1 MERNVEGYHFTCD
14 EDAKMAM
21 EELKKINLISGKLNA
36 NNPKA
41 VLLVYNKCIQSNMF
55 ITPLG
60 IDYLKSLQTYLK
72 NNPDINSDEVY
83 DIPIRI
89 SYNDAIMLKSN
100 NRFKDIDKK
109 PPKSYVKEFTV
120 SVLMNVALVIVII
133 GMFVMA
139 LTATNPNILNYKN
152 TIVNQY
158 SEWDQNLTKKEN
170 ELKEREKAIKKME
183 MDLGIS
189 GTGVISD

>member
-89 SYNDAIMLKSN
+89 SYNDATFIN
-100 NRFKDIDKK
+100 TD
-109 PPKSYVKEFTV
+109 TV
-120 SVLMNVALVIVII
+120 NS
-133 GMFVMA
+133 
-139 LTATNPNILNYKN
+139 LT
-152 TIVNQY
+152 
-158 SEWDQNLTKKEN
+158 
-170 ELKEREKAIKKME
+170 
-183 MDLGIS
+183 
-189 GTGVISD
+189 